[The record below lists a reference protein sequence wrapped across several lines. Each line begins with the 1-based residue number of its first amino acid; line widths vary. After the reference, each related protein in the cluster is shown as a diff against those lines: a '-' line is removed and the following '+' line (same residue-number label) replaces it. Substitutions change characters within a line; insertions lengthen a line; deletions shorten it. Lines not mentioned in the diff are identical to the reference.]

1 MEKRLRIGLIG
12 LGHLGKIHYTC
23 LKDTSFEV
31 VGVFDINKELSLT
44 FEQEHGVKAYTSGE
58 ALIEDVDAVDIV
70 STTSTHYGWA
80 KKAMLAGRHVFVE
93 KPVTANLKEASEL
106 LELYNKATLKFQ
118 IGHVERFNP
127 ALLSLK
133 ERKLVP
139 RFIEGHRLANFNP
152 RGNDVSVVLDLM
164 IHDIDIVLSLVKS
177 PVKQIHAN
185 GVAIL
190 SETPDICNARIEF
203 ENGCVANLTASRIS
217 LKQMRKL
224 RIFQEDA
231 YISIDFLNKEA
242 SLVKLHDLESV
253 DNKAAE
259 NWVNIE
265 TKNGTKLIEIEIPE
279 VQAVNSIQLELESF
293 YEAIISDTKE
303 KVTLEEAYA
312 ALNLAYEI
320 VNRL

>member
-1 MEKRLRIGLIG
+1 MGNNLRLGLIG
-12 LGHLGKIHYTC
+12 LGHLGKIHFKC
-23 LKDTSFEV
+23 LQDTSFEV
-31 VGVFDINKELSLT
+31 AGVYDIDNELKKEFALAN
-44 FEQEHGVKAYTSGE
+44 GIKAYATEE
-58 ALIEDVDAVDIV
+58 ALLEDVDAVDIV
-70 STTSTHYGWA
+70 STTSTHYEWA
-80 KKAMLAGRHVFVE
+80 KKALLAGKHVFVE
-93 KPVTANLKEASEL
+93 KPVTASIAEAKEL
-106 LELYNKATLKFQ
+106 LELYKNNNLKFQ

-133 ERKLVP
+133 SRRLAPK
-139 RFIEGHRLANFNP
+139 FIEGHRLANFNP

-164 IHDIDIVLSLVKS
+164 IHDLDIVLALVGS
-177 PVKQIHAN
+177 PVKQIHAS

-242 SLVKLHDLESV
+242 NLVKLHDFAEV

-259 NWVNIE
+259 NWVTIE

-279 VQAVNSIQLELESF
+279 VEPVNSIQLELESF
-293 YEAIISDTKE
+293 YEAIRSDTPE
-303 KVTLEEAYA
+303 KVTLQEAFE
-312 ALNLAYEI
+312 ALKLAHEI
-320 VNRL
+320 VSRL